1 MSKISA
7 PAMNVSGLLG
17 RRKDDRPDIRVAV
30 DLFLPEFFGLVLE
43 IEADGIDFLI
53 TVVETDGG
61 DAITCDL
68 YILEE
73 FIFSLWGGSECLLY
87 INIIDIGGG
96 ARSIC
101 ISFIF

>member
-1 MSKISA
+1 MADAKTTA
-7 PAMNVSGLLG
+7 LTSG
-17 RRKDDRPDIRVAV
+17 RVAV

-73 FIFSLWGGSECLLY
+73 FIFSLWGGSECLL
-87 INIIDIGGG
+87 
-96 ARSIC
+96 
-101 ISFIF
+101 

>member
-1 MSKISA
+1 
-7 PAMNVSGLLG
+7 MN
-17 RRKDDRPDIRVAV
+17 
-30 DLFLPEFFGLVLE
+30 LFLPEFFGLVLE

-73 FIFSLWGGSECLLY
+73 FIFSLRGGSECLLCM
-87 INIIDIGGG
+87 NIIDIGGG
-96 ARSIC
+96 AGSP
-101 ISFIF
+101 S

>member
-1 MSKISA
+1 M
-7 PAMNVSGLLG
+7 
-17 RRKDDRPDIRVAV
+17 

-73 FIFSLWGGSECLLY
+73 FIFSLWGAVGVNACFTL
-87 INIIDIGGG
+87 
-96 ARSIC
+96 
-101 ISFIF
+101 ISLTLVVVLAVFVFPSSSSTAADEKFLAMIMK